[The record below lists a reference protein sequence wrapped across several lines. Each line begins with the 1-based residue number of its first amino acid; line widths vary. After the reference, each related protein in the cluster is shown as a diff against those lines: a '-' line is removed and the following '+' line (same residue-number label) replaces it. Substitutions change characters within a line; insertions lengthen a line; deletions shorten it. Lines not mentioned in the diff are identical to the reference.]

1 MKEVE
6 RMKKQETVDKIKEVI
21 KAVGYALGGNLM

>member
-1 MKEVE
+1 MSK
-6 RMKKQETVDKIKEVI
+6 KNNKQETVDKIKEVI